1 MDKARSILFV
11 DDEEEILEML
21 VDIFS
26 EEGYELHTASSAEQA
41 KAVIEQNR
49 VDFVLSDLKL
59 PDASGKDV
67 IRHVKDRSPA
77 AVRVL
82 SSGYFDV
89 DFGQIKLD
97 SRDGTFYLSKP
108 WDLFALKQLVAER
121 LA

>member
-1 MDKARSILFV
+1 MFV

-26 EEGYELHTASSAEQA
+26 EDGYELHTASNAKQA
-41 KAVIEQNR
+41 KAVIEENR

-67 IRHVKDRSPA
+67 IKHVKDHSPA

-89 DFGQIKLD
+89 DFGKIKLD
-97 SRDGTFYLSKP
+97 ARDGTFYLSKP
-108 WDLFALKQLVAER
+108 WDLFALKKLVSER